1 MNQRWQNLG
10 GLSKLILN
18 WSGLRGKA
26 KVFARIVSSVAPI
39 GGFAPVCVEGENA
52 KAGEPPAFACE
63 SVEGSAGS
71 DGARFGGNRG
81 VFHRFGAAALATG
94 PRHDHLSFGACG
106 DCGFQP
112 AAFFFHDLLLQALS
126 LLRPIC
132 PGNAARIWLQ
142 MGNHCGSARGRGGNC
157 GRFAQ
162 RLKALKSRDY
172 ILYWKQYRK
181 ILQDCSQDCGAIA
194 ARVTAG

>member
-1 MNQRWQNLG
+1 MA
-10 GLSKLILN
+10 GLFQWVQL
-18 WSGLRGKA
+18 
-26 KVFARIVSSVAPI
+26 KVCAPRRKRKRP
-39 GGFAPVCVEGENA
+39 GNPR
-52 KAGEPPAFACE
+52 PFACE
-63 SVEGSAGS
+63 LVEGSAGG

-81 VFHRFGAAALATG
+81 VFHRFGAAALPTG
-94 PRHDHLSFGACG
+94 PRHDNLSFGACG

-112 AAFFFHDLLLQALS
+112 AAFFFHGLSLQALS

-142 MGNHCGSARGRGGNC
+142 MRNHCGSAFEKGGNC

-162 RLKALKSRDY
+162 RFKGLKSHDY
-172 ILYWKQYRK
+172 LWIWKQCRR
-181 ILQDCSQDCGAIA
+181 ICRDCSQDCGAIA